1 MLVLDE
7 KYLRL
12 DGKVQFVYI
21 SEKKMIFSTRNLIY
35 TIIGTTLRIKEYSI
49 SETLLYG
56 YVTHIEVEHV

>member
-21 SEKKMIFSTRNLIY
+21 SEKKMIFSTRNYIY
-35 TIIGTTLRIKEYSI
+35 TIIGTALRIKEYSI

-56 YVTHIEVEHV
+56 YVTHIEVEYV

>member
-21 SEKKMIFSTRNLIY
+21 SEKKMIFSTRNYIY
-35 TIIGTTLRIKEYSI
+35 TIIGTALRIKEYSI

-56 YVTHIEVEHV
+56 YVTQIEVEHV

>member
-21 SEKKMIFSTRNLIY
+21 SEKKMIFSTRNYIY
-35 TIIGTTLRIKEYSI
+35 TIIGTALRIKEYSI

>member
-21 SEKKMIFSTRNLIY
+21 SEKKMIFSTRNHMY
-35 TIIGTTLRIKEYSI
+35 TIIGTALRIKEYSI

-56 YVTHIEVEHV
+56 SVTHIEVEYV